1 MTASCFLRCRQY
13 IWQNHKKIWSHTAAR
28 AGKEVSMIE
37 AKRVHVIV
45 EGRVQG
51 VFFRA
56 FTRDEAFRLGLS
68 GWVRNRPDGSVEA
81 LVEGEKSAVDKMVQW
96 FHLGSPHSIVEKV
109 HLNEES
115 PVGDFGT
122 FEIHYY

>member
-1 MTASCFLRCRQY
+1 MADSRR
-13 IWQNHKKIWSHTAAR
+13 I
-28 AGKEVSMIE
+28 
-37 AKRVHVIV
+37 HVII

-56 FTRDEAFRLGLS
+56 YTRDEAVRLGLC

-81 LVEGEKSAVDKMVQW
+81 LVEGEKYAVENMIQW
-96 FHLGSPHSIVEKV
+96 FHQGSPHSNVTRVHVTEEAPVED
-109 HLNEES
+109 S
-115 PVGDFGT
+115 ST

>member
-1 MTASCFLRCRQY
+1 MAD
-13 IWQNHKKIWSHTAAR
+13 I
-28 AGKEVSMIE
+28 
-37 AKRVHVIV
+37 KRIHVIV

-56 FTRDEAFRLGLS
+56 YTKDEAVRLGLS

-81 LVEGEKSAVDKMVQW
+81 LVEGKKSDVEKMVQW
-96 FHLGSPHSIVEKV
+96 FHQGSPHSYVEKV
-109 HLNEES
+109 HIAEET
-115 PVGDFGT
+115 PVGDSGS

>member
-1 MTASCFLRCRQY
+1 MRETSMAAA
-13 IWQNHKKIWSHTAAR
+13 HTKR
-28 AGKEVSMIE
+28 
-37 AKRVHVIV
+37 RVHVIV

-56 FTRDEAFRLGLS
+56 YTRDEAVRLDLS

-81 LVEGEKSAVDKMVQW
+81 LIEGEKSSVEKMVHW
-96 FHLGSPHSIVEKV
+96 FHQGSPHSLVEKV
-109 HLNEES
+109 RTTEET
-115 PVGDFGT
+115 PVGDSAT